1 MGNPI
6 KAGTK
11 SYHHDKP
18 LGLLLRELNPQRDDE
33 VSGWDFLF
41 YFFTVTFAV
50 NCIYAISNS
59 KGFQIHKELMSQNF
73 SKNKSYT
80 SLIPKINTV

>member
-1 MGNPI
+1 MGFF
-6 KAGTK
+6 
-11 SYHHDKP
+11 
-18 LGLLLRELNPQRDDE
+18 
-33 VSGWDFLF
+33 VFF
-41 YFFTVTFAV
+41 FFTVRFAV

-80 SLIPKINTV
+80 SLIPIINTV